1 MSPSSLAQGTA
12 VKRWLK
18 AVVWILVYLLLASF
32 PLLVLLTG
40 PVPKGGGFWWDFA
53 MALGFAGLAMMG
65 LQFFLTARFR
75 RATAPFGIDIIYYF
89 HRWAAVAGASLILA
103 HYAILRVRHG
113 EALGPAD
120 PLTAP
125 WQMTA
130 GRLALFLFLVLIVSS
145 LWRKQLRID
154 YDRWRIWHGLLA
166 VAALLLAIAHIQGVG
181 YYTHALW
188 KQVVWSSYSGL
199 WLFVLGYIRIFKPLR
214 LSRHPYRVS
223 EVRRERG
230 HSWTLT
236 LEPEGHKVPAF
247 SPGQFAW
254 LTVGRSPFRA
264 REHPFSFSSSAE
276 NTKTLQFTIKELG
289 DFTRTIKNIPVGEI
303 AYVDGPHGVFTTDHY
318 PHAAGFVF
326 IAGGVG
332 IAPIMSMLR
341 TLADRND
348 PRPLH
353 LIYGNAEW
361 DRVLFREEIEALKN
375 RLDLQVAHA
384 LKAPPPDWQGR
395 QGMITQAFLQT
406 TIPKEANQFVYFMC
420 GPKPMTDSVQRSLH
434 ALGIPLHRMHLEL
447 FDMA

>member
-1 MSPSSLAQGTA
+1 
-12 VKRWLK
+12 
-18 AVVWILVYLLLASF
+18 
-32 PLLVLLTG
+32 
-40 PVPKGGGFWWDFA
+40 

-65 LQFFLTARFR
+65 LQFVLTARFR

-113 EALGPAD
+113 EALGPAN

-125 WQMTA
+125 WEMTA

-214 LSRHPYRVS
+214 LSRQPYRVS

-276 NTKTLQFTIKELG
+276 NRKSLQFTIKELG
-289 DFTRTIKNIPVGEI
+289 DFTRTIGRTAVGTE
-303 AYVDGPHGVFTTDHY
+303 AYLDGPYGVFTPDLH
-318 PHAAGFVF
+318 PEAPGFVL

-332 IAPIMSMLR
+332 IAPMMGMLR
-341 TLADRND
+341 TLADRGER
-348 PRPLH
+348 RPVTLV
-353 LIYGNAEW
+353 YGSANPERTIFWEELRALRSRLPL
-361 DRVLFREEIEALKN
+361 DVVHVLNE
-375 RLDLQVAHA
+375 
-384 LKAPPPDWQGR
+384 PPPDWAGER
-395 QGMITQAFLQT
+395 GFITEAVLRRALPADAAARTFFL
-406 TIPKEANQFVYFMC
+406 C
-420 GPKPMTDSVQRSLH
+420 GPTAMTDAVQRDLRR
-434 ALGIPLHRMHLEL
+434 LGIPLRRIHVEL